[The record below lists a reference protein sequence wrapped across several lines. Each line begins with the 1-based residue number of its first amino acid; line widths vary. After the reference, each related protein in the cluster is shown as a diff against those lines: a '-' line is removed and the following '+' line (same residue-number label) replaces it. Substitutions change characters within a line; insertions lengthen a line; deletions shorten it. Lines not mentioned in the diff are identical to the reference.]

1 MDLDLDLKGSKTEAN
16 LAAAFAAEAQT
27 CCRYT
32 FFAER
37 AEQEGYK
44 QVAATFRTLA
54 AIEKEHAR
62 LWFRIINYGDVPTTE
77 RNLLSASECERFEH
91 ASLYS
96 RFADAAKEEG
106 FARISNLMSEMA
118 RIEQAHESVLRQMH
132 TDIVSGMM
140 FCTEN
145 ESPWRC
151 MACDH
156 SLTASAAPEVCPV
169 CGAAQ
174 STFEKQL
181 AANISSE

>member
-1 MDLDLDLKGSKTEAN
+1 MDLKGSKTEAN

-54 AIEKEHAR
+54 SIEKEHAR
-62 LWFRIINYGDVPTTE
+62 LWFRIINYGDVPATE
-77 RNLLSASECERFEH
+77 RNLLSAADCEQFEH
-91 ASLYS
+91 VSLYS
-96 RFADAAKEEG
+96 RFADTAKEEG
-106 FARISNLMSEMA
+106 FDRIANLIAEMA
-118 RIEQAHESVLRQMH
+118 LIEQAHESVLRQMH
-132 TDIVSGMM
+132 SDMVSGMM
-140 FCTEN
+140 FCTDQD
-145 ESPWRC
+145 SPWRC

-174 STFEKQL
+174 STFEKQITI
-181 AANISSE
+181 NN